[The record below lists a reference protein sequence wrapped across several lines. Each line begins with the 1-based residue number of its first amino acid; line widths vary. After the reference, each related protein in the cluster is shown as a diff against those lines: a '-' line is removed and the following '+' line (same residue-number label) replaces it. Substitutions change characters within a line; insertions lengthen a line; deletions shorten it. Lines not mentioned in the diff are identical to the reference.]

1 LPWVIQFNLKI
12 TSKYLLDL
20 SNFLSLTYKKIMR
33 SLLFVSS
40 LLFPIISFSQGM
52 ETDRPDQTEA
62 SSTVE
67 KKRLQIESGVLI
79 EFVDKGEINSRSILL
94 PTTLIRLGVSDH
106 FELRILSQYE
116 NNEVFKAKNHG
127 ISDLELGTKIQL
139 YQKENARFE
148 MAFLSHL
155 RIPTGTKSVRN
166 ENIGTLNKLCFSN
179 KINDN
184 FSIGYNLGYNYEG
197 NNNGDG
203 TYSMALNYSLSEKV
217 AVYAEPYGEI
227 TNFERL
233 MANFDSGFTYLLHE
247 NLQFDFSF
255 GLGLNH
261 DMNYL
266 SFGLSWKS
274 KE

>member
-116 NNEVFKAKNHG
+116 NN
-127 ISDLELGTKIQL
+127 
-139 YQKENARFE
+139 
-148 MAFLSHL
+148 
-155 RIPTGTKSVRN
+155 
-166 ENIGTLNKLCFSN
+166 
-179 KINDN
+179 
-184 FSIGYNLGYNYEG
+184 
-197 NNNGDG
+197 
-203 TYSMALNYSLSEKV
+203 
-217 AVYAEPYGEI
+217 
-227 TNFERL
+227 
-233 MANFDSGFTYLLHE
+233 
-247 NLQFDFSF
+247 
-255 GLGLNH
+255 
-261 DMNYL
+261 
-266 SFGLSWKS
+266 
-274 KE
+274 

>member
-1 LPWVIQFNLKI
+1 
-12 TSKYLLDL
+12 
-20 SNFLSLTYKKIMR
+20 MR
-33 SLLFVSS
+33 LIIFISS
-40 LLFPIISFSQGM
+40 LLFSIPLFSQGI

-67 KKRLQIESGVLI
+67 EKRLQIESGVLI
-79 EFVDKGEINSRSILL
+79 EFADNEKINSRSILL
-94 PTTLIRLGVSDH
+94 PTTLIRLGVSDY
-106 FELRILSQYE
+106 FELRILTQYE
-116 NNEVFKAKNHG
+116 NNEVFKVKNHG
-127 ISDLELGTKIQL
+127 ISDLELGTKIQI
-139 YQKENARFE
+139 YQKEDARFE

-166 ENIGTLNKLCFSN
+166 ENIGTINKLCFSN

-184 FSIGYNLGYNYEG
+184 FYIGYNLGFNYEG
-197 NNNGDG
+197 NYYGNV

-227 TNFERL
+227 TNFETL